1 MNIKKTKQ
9 KENQMRKEKDQDNPD
24 YNPEGFMNAVF
35 QPHKTIVPINKQYD
49 KKNFTVGFLTYKTG
63 FILFF

>member
-1 MNIKKTKQ
+1 
-9 KENQMRKEKDQDNPD
+9 MRKENDNNEITNIPND
-24 YNPEGFMNAVF
+24 GIPSSLF

-63 FILFF
+63 S

>member
-1 MNIKKTKQ
+1 MNIKKKKQ
-9 KENQMRKEKDQDNPD
+9 KENQMRKDKDQESGDNQQ
-24 YNPEGFMNAVF
+24 ESVFSSVF

-63 FILFF
+63 TL